1 MGLRATCCHCL
12 DRHRPG
18 LRDIVAIV
26 RALAIILVFVTAC
39 GSKKPGQ
46 GVAGG
51 GGVAVATVFASA
63 KFVPAQPT
71 YVVSATSMRDAQ
83 NSLRDIAD
91 VVGMAGNFEV
101 KDASALFT
109 YVLGID
115 PLSPEAVAGIGVD
128 LEGSMVVFSEDVN
141 PTFVVHINA
150 PDAIT
155 AYFEKQRER
164 GLRTQSVVV
173 AGTEVFT
180 ASISNKLA
188 ISWALEGEW
197 LWVHFTIGKPDGTAW
212 FEHSRAPSGTRWVDA
227 WTWARGLAAS
237 APPVVGFFD
246 AKGLLAIAAK
256 QSPKEMDCV
265 NKLSAIERVGLTV
278 EASGKHI
285 GARLAFQLGAA
296 SDGIAAHLMPP
307 PPGWAGARANA
318 PMAADWNLDL
328 RASAA
333 FVQTCFVKQVADG
346 SSVRAENANLVAML
360 DQYGIRTGRAFV
372 HTLDPDEKEGTGA
385 VALDLSNA
393 RFMRAQ
399 LDQIP
404 RRSMFESGRTFGAY
418 KGKHISI
425 PFIGSGDYVLED
437 HIAIATMGD
446 GLLAKIGSGA
456 AQGQPPVLAIDL
468 RPPGLPVGVWAFLL
482 AQVDAPNPE
491 RFAQRL
497 MTWND
502 LHVGARL
509 EQGNLLIEAAG
520 TRRSSPNRP

>member
-12 DRHRPG
+12 DRHRAE

-39 GSKKPGQ
+39 GSKKPG
-46 GVAGG
+46 AGAPG
-51 GGVAVATVFASA
+51 GAPGGAVATVFPSA
-63 KFVPAQPT
+63 RFVPAEPT
-71 YVVSATSMRDAQ
+71 YVVSARTMRDAQ

-91 VVGMAGNFEV
+91 IVGMAGNFEV

-128 LEGSMVVFSEDVN
+128 LDGSMVVFSEATN

-150 PDAIT
+150 PDAIN
-155 AYFEKQRER
+155 AYFDKQRER

-173 AGTEVFT
+173 GTTEVFT
-180 ASISNKLA
+180 ANVSNDLA
-188 ISWALEGEW
+188 LSWALDGEW
-197 LWVHFTIGKPDGTAW
+197 LWVHFTIGPSEGTTW
-212 FEHSRAPSGTRWVDA
+212 FEHSHAPSGTRWVDG
-227 WTWARGLAAS
+227 WTWAQSLAAS
-237 APPVVGFFD
+237 APALVGYFD
-246 AKGLLAIAAK
+246 AKGLLADAAREV
-256 QSPKEMDCV
+256 PHAIDCI
-265 NKLSAIERVGLTV
+265 NKLSAIERIGFNV
-278 EASGKHI
+278 EADSKRL
-285 GARLAFQLGAA
+285 GARLAIQLGAA
-296 SDGIAAHLMPP
+296 ADGIAKNLLPP
-307 PPGWAGARANA
+307 PPGWAAARTNA
-318 PMAADWNLDL
+318 PLAADLNLDL
-328 RASAA
+328 RASAEW
-333 FVQTCFVKQVADG
+333 VQSCFTTDNGGADDHAG
-346 SSVRAENANLVAML
+346 FVAML
-360 DQYGIRTGRAFV
+360 DQYGIRSGRAFV

-385 VALDLSNA
+385 ISLDLSNA
-393 RFMRAQ
+393 RFIRAQ

-425 PFIGSGDYVLED
+425 PFIGSGDYVLEN
-437 HIAIATMGD
+437 HIAIAAMGD
-446 GLLAKIGSGA
+446 GLLARIGSGA

-468 RPPGLPVGVWAFLL
+468 RPAGLPVGVWAFLL
-482 AQVDAPNPE
+482 AQLDAPNPE

-509 EQGNLLIEAAG
+509 DQGNLVIEAAG

>member
-39 GSKKPGQ
+39 GSKKPAAGA
-46 GVAGG
+46 AGG
-51 GGVAVATVFASA
+51 AAGGAVATVFASA
-63 KFVPAQPT
+63 RFVPEQAT
-71 YVVSATSMRDAQ
+71 YVVSARTMRDAQ
-83 NSLRDIAD
+83 NSLREIAD
-91 VVGMAGNFEV
+91 LVGMAGNFEV

-128 LEGSMVVFSEDVN
+128 LDGSMVVFSEATN

-150 PDAIT
+150 PDAIN
-155 AYFEKQRER
+155 AYFDKQRER

-173 AGTEVFT
+173 GKTEVFT
-180 ASISNKLA
+180 AKISSDLA
-188 ISWALEGEW
+188 LSWALDGEW
-197 LWVHFTIGKPDGTAW
+197 LWVHFTVGPSDGTAW
-212 FEHSRAPSGTRWVDA
+212 FEHSHAPSGTRWVDG
-227 WTWARGLAAS
+227 WTWAQGLAAN
-237 APPVVGFFD
+237 APALVGYFD
-246 AKGLLAIAAK
+246 TKGLLADAMREVPHAI
-256 QSPKEMDCV
+256 ECLD
-265 NKLSAIERVGLTV
+265 KLSVIERIGLNVETDGKRVGAT
-278 EASGKHI
+278 
-285 GARLAFQLGAA
+285 LALQLGAA
-296 SDGIAAHLMPP
+296 ADGVAKNLLQP
-307 PPGWAGARANA
+307 PPGWAGARATA
-318 PMAADWNLDL
+318 PMAADVNVDL
-328 RASAA
+328 RAAA
-333 FVQTCFVKQVADG
+333 AWVQPCFVKKTDDG
-346 SSVRAENANLVAML
+346 NRVRNDSPDFVAML
-360 DQYGIRTGRAFV
+360 DQYGIRSGRAFV

-385 VALDLSNA
+385 IALDLSNA
-393 RFMRAQ
+393 RFIRAQ

-418 KGKHISI
+418 KGKHISV
-425 PFIGSGDYVLED
+425 PFIGSGDYVLEEN
-437 HIAIATMGD
+437 IAIAAMGD
-446 GLLAKIGSGA
+446 GLLSRIGSGA

-482 AQVDAPNPE
+482 AQVDAPSPE

-509 EQGNLLIEAAG
+509 EQGNLVIEAAG
-520 TRRSSPNRP
+520 TRR